1 MRKLLCVAMLIASA
15 LPGMAFLDFLLDRS
29 PTLIVNTNL
38 TDEGRKLPEASP
50 KNPVYI
56 AALSMGYEDFGKSI
70 AGDKPPSEDQMK
82 KILTKVLKERGY
94 LAATK
99 AHPPTQLV
107 TASWGTY
114 YQSKGPAMAANGQLL
129 RFMGGDKLDLMWEA
143 ESTMAGGMLD
153 PRVLLR
159 GMRDGET
166 DLILGMAYGS
176 VYLLSVKAFDL
187 AAYQKNHSIV
197 MLWETNIACPAD
209 GLDVSETLPL
219 MVASAGPMLA
229 RETKR
234 PEWVDDIDK
243 RKAKI
248 SIGEAEMVS
257 YVDLPGEPDRSPAPE
272 KPKK

>member
-1 MRKLLCVAMLIASA
+1 MRKLLCLAVLIASA
-15 LPGMAFLDFLLDRS
+15 LPGMAFLDFLFDRN
-29 PTLIVNTNL
+29 PTLIINTNL
-38 TDEGRKLPEASP
+38 TEEGRKLPEASP

-56 AALSMGYEDFGKSI
+56 AALSMGYEDFGRSL
-70 AGDKPPSEDQMK
+70 AGDTPPSEDLMK
-82 KILTKVLKERGY
+82 KILTKILKERGY
-94 LAATK
+94 LAASK

-114 YQSKGPAMAANGQLL
+114 YQSGGPSLAANGQLL

-143 ESTMAGGMLD
+143 QSSMAGGMLD

-159 GMRDGET
+159 GMRDGQS
-166 DLILGMAYGS
+166 DLILSMAYGS
-176 VYLLSVKAFDL
+176 VYLLSVKSFDL

-209 GLDVSETLPL
+209 GLAVSETLPI

-243 RKAKI
+243 HKVNI
-248 SIGEAEMVS
+248 SIGEAELVS
-257 YVDLPGEPDRSPAPE
+257 YVDVPAGQESAPAPE